1 MLRLLTIAGSDSG
14 GGAGIQ
20 ADLKT
25 FAALGAYGMSALTA
39 VTAQNT
45 RGVDGIWD
53 LPPEAV
59 RRQILAVADDIGVDA
74 VKIGMVHTAAIVR
87 AVAAALDHLGP
98 VPVVLDPVMRAKGG
112 HPLIQADAE
121 QAIREELLPRATVV
135 TPNVPEAEALTGLV
149 VRSRTDQAE
158 AGRRLC
164 DFGSRWAL
172 VKGGHLDGP
181 EVADVLEGPTS
192 RIFVHPRLDTPHT
205 HGTGCTLSSAIAVGL
220 ARGLAVPDA
229 VDLAERYLAGAI
241 RHAPG
246 LGSGHGPLHHHWG
259 MPPWM

>member
-74 VKIGMVHTAAIVR
+74 VKIGMVHTTAIVH
-87 AVAAALDHLGP
+87 AVAESLDRLGS

-112 HPLIQADAE
+112 HPLIEPDAE
-121 QAIREELLPRATVV
+121 RAIREELLPRATVV
-135 TPNVPEAEALTGLV
+135 TPNAPEAEALTGLS
-149 VRSRTDQAE
+149 VRSRDEQTA
-158 AGRRLC
+158 AGRLLC
-164 DFGSRWAL
+164 ALGCRWAL

-181 EVADVLEGPTS
+181 ELADVLQGPTTHV
-192 RIFVHPRLDTPHT
+192 FVHPRIDTPHT

-220 ARGLAVPDA
+220 ARGLTVPEAVE
-229 VDLAERYLAGAI
+229 LAEAYLAGAI

-246 LGSGHGPLHHHWG
+246 IGSGHGPLHHYWG
-259 MPPWM
+259 MTPWM